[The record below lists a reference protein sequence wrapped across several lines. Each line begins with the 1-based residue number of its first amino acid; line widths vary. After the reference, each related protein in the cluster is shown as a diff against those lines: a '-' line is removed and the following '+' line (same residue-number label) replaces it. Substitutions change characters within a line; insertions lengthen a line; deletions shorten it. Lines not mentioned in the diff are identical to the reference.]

1 MKIAI
6 AGGKGGCSKT
16 TTSINL
22 AIALNKLD
30 KDVLLVDC
38 NLTTPNVGLYLGV
51 PYVSKTIHDVLSNNN
66 MKIEDSIYIHKSGL
80 KIVSG
85 NISIEKLLDI
95 KPELLKKK
103 LKSLNNEYIILDCPA
118 GLGRESLAV
127 LEACDKILI
136 VTNPE
141 IPAATD
147 ALKTIKLA
155 DELNKEVIG
164 VVLSRR
170 TGKDEMTVNAVE
182 RLLERPVIAVI
193 NEDKN
198 MKESIVKSDAIINL
212 YPYSDA
218 SVGYKKLACYLTGE
232 RYRNNMLQDVLQ
244 NNVKETLTD
253 FLNFI
258 FGKK

>member
-22 AIALNKLD
+22 AIALNNLD

-51 PYVSKTIHDVLSNNN
+51 PYVEKTIHDVLSGSI
-66 MKIEDSIYIHKSGL
+66 KLEESIYLHKSGL
-80 KIVSG
+80 KIVPGS
-85 NISIEKLLDI
+85 ISIEKLIDL

-103 LKSLNNEYIILDCPA
+103 LKNLDNDYVILDCSA
-118 GLGRESLAV
+118 GLGRESLSV

-164 VVLSRR
+164 IVLSRR

-182 RLLERPVIAVI
+182 KLLERPVIAVI

-198 MKESIVKSDAIINL
+198 MKESLVKSDPIINL
-212 YPYSDA
+212 YPYSEA
-218 SVGYKKLACYLTGE
+218 SIGYKKLACYLTGKK
-232 RYRNNMLQDVLQ
+232 YKNNMIQEAVQ
-244 NNVKETLTD
+244 NNLKETFTD
-253 FLNFI
+253 FLNFV